1 MYTPFTR
8 MAYNSDQQQRL
19 CKARQAVSRLQ
30 TLLGGT
36 SNDFELPGIVVVGPQ
51 SVGKSALLESIC
63 GIRLPS
69 ALGICTRCPLQLVMY
84 HDTTKR
90 SITLSYEHKGLQTT
104 PEIDESDIS
113 KEVERV
119 TKILTGNTN
128 KIIDSVITLEIR
140 SPTAPNL
147 TVMDLPGVQG
157 SSPADFPEDTK
168 AVIDGLVT
176 KACQGKSRSFATHVG
191 WTCRFL
197 LRNDTAALY
206 TEDHG
211 ML

>member
-1 MYTPFTR
+1 

-19 CKARQAVSRLQ
+19 YNARQAVSRLQ
-30 TLLGGT
+30 TLLGGR

-51 SVGKSALLESIC
+51 SVGKSALLESIS

-84 HDTTKR
+84 KDTKC

-119 TKILTGNTN
+119 TEILTANTD

-147 TVMDLPGVQG
+147 TVLDLPGVHG
-157 SSPADFPEDTK
+157 SSPAGFPEDTK

-176 KACQGKSRSFATHVG
+176 KACQGKSPSFATCVG
-191 WTCRFL
+191 WTCSFL
-197 LRNDTAALY
+197 L
-206 TEDHG
+206 
-211 ML
+211 